1 VKDNGTFAVRIL
13 QKGYTMG
20 LSCGLVG
27 LPSSGK
33 TVIFNAIT
41 AAGVSSYNGSEM
53 NRAVVYVPD
62 QRLNRL
68 TEIYRPQKVVPATL
82 EVVDISGL
90 KVDPQRNGHGSR
102 LLGYIKDV
110 EALLH
115 VVRCFEDGS
124 IPFECATIDPVRDIE
139 TVDLEL
145 MVVDSNTL
153 ENKIKRL
160 AKKVRAGDKDATRD
174 TANCEKVYTAI
185 QQGTPARKQNLSV
198 KELASIREC
207 NLASLKPVLYIANIK
222 SIEDADNRYVK
233 ALKRIASDEG
243 AEAIVVCGKD
253 EADISQL
260 SLDERQEFLREL
272 GLKESS
278 MERLLSAAYRMLGL
292 INYFTTG
299 EDEVR
304 AWTCRKEDKA
314 PVAAGKIHTD
324 MEKGFIRMEVIR
336 YEDLMELGSE
346 VAISKAG
353 RQHLEGRDYEVQ
365 DGDIVAVRFSRG
377 G

>member
-1 VKDNGTFAVRIL
+1 
-13 QKGYTMG
+13 MG

-27 LPSSGK
+27 LASSGK

-53 NRAVVYVPD
+53 NRAIVYVPD

-90 KVDPQRNGHGSR
+90 KVSPQGNGHGFR

-124 IPFECATIDPVRDIE
+124 IPFEHETIDPVRDIE

-145 MVVDSNTL
+145 LVADSNTL

-160 AKKVRAGDKDATRD
+160 AKKVRAGDNDATRD
-174 TANCEKVYTAI
+174 TANCEKVHTAI
-185 QQGTPARKQNLSV
+185 QQGTPVRKQNLTV
-198 KELASIREC
+198 QELASIREC

-222 SIEDADNRYVK
+222 SIEDADNRHVK
-233 ALKRIASDEG
+233 ALERIASDEG
-243 AEAIVVCGKD
+243 TEAIIVCGKD

-260 SLDERQEFLREL
+260 SLDERQEFLQEL

-292 INYFTTG
+292 INFFTTG
-299 EDEVR
+299 EDEVC

-324 MEKGFIRMEVIR
+324 MEKSFIRMEVIR

-346 VAISKAG
+346 TAVSKAG

>member
-1 VKDNGTFAVRIL
+1 V
-13 QKGYTMG
+13 G

-53 NRAVVYVPD
+53 NQAVVYVPD

-68 TEIYRPQKVVPATL
+68 AEMYRPQKVVPATL
-82 EVVDISGL
+82 EVVDIPGL
-90 KVDPQRNGHGSR
+90 KADPQRDGHGSR
-102 LLGYIKDV
+102 LLGYIKDA

-124 IPFECATIDPVRDIE
+124 IPSEYETIDPVRDIE

-145 MVVDSNTL
+145 MVADSNTL
-153 ENKIKRL
+153 ENKIKHL
-160 AKKVRAGDKDATRD
+160 AKKIRSGDKDAIRD
-174 TANCEKVYTAI
+174 TANCQKVYTAI
-185 QQGTPARKQNLSV
+185 QQGTPARRQNLSV
-198 KELASIREC
+198 QELASIREC

-222 SIEDADNRYVK
+222 SIEDADNRHVK
-233 ALKRIASDEG
+233 ALERIAGDEG

-260 SLDERQEFLREL
+260 ILDERQEFLQEL

-292 INYFTTG
+292 INFFTTG

-324 MEKGFIRMEVIR
+324 MENGFIRMEVIR

-346 VAISKAG
+346 AAVSKAG
-353 RQHLEGRDYEVQ
+353 RQRLEGRDYEVQ
-365 DGDIVAVRFSRG
+365 DGDIVAVRFNPG

>member
-1 VKDNGTFAVRIL
+1 
-13 QKGYTMG
+13 MG
-20 LSCGLVG
+20 LSCGLIG

-53 NRAVVYVPD
+53 NREIVYVPD

-68 TEIYRPQKVVPATL
+68 VDMYHPQKTVPATL
-82 EVVDISGL
+82 EVVDIPGL
-90 KVDPQRNGHGSR
+90 KRGEGHGLR
-102 LLGYIKDV
+102 LLGHIKDV

-124 IPFECATIDPVRDIE
+124 IPFEYETIDPVRDIE

-145 MVVDSNTL
+145 MVADSNTL

-160 AKKVRAGDKDATRD
+160 AKKVRAGDKDTIRD

-185 QQGTPARKQNLSV
+185 QQGTPARKQNLNAQ
-198 KELASIREC
+198 ELASIREC

-222 SIEDADNRYVK
+222 SIEDIENRHVK
-233 ALKRIASDEG
+233 ALERIASDEG
-243 AEAIVVCGKD
+243 TEAIIVCGKD

-260 SLDERQEFLREL
+260 NLDERQEFLEEL

-292 INYFTTG
+292 IHFFTTG

-304 AWTCRKEDKA
+304 AWTCRKDDKA

-324 MEKGFIRMEVIR
+324 MEKGFIRMEVFR

-346 VAISKAG
+346 AAISKAG
-353 RQHLEGRDYEVQ
+353 RQRLEGRDYEVQ
-365 DGDIVAVRFSRG
+365 DGDIIAVRFNRG
-377 G
+377 

>member
-1 VKDNGTFAVRIL
+1 
-13 QKGYTMG
+13 MG

-41 AAGVSSYNGSEM
+41 AAGVASYNGSEI
-53 NRAVVYVPD
+53 NQAVVYVPD

-68 TEIYRPQKVVPATL
+68 TEIYRPQKVVPSTL
-82 EVVDISGL
+82 EVIDISGFR
-90 KVDPQRNGHGSR
+90 VGPQGNGHDFR

-110 EALLH
+110 EVLLH

-124 IPFECATIDPVRDIE
+124 IPIENKIDPVRDIE

-145 MVVDSNTL
+145 MVADSNTL

-160 AKKVRAGDKDATRD
+160 AKKVRAGDKDTIRD

-185 QQGTPARKQNLSV
+185 QQGTPARKQNLSIQ
-198 KELASIREC
+198 ELVSIREC
-207 NLASLKPVLYIANIK
+207 NLTSLKPVLYIASIK
-222 SIEDADNRYVK
+222 SIEDADNHHVK
-233 ALKRIASDEG
+233 TLERIAGDEG
-243 AEAIVVCGKD
+243 TEAIVVCGKD

-260 SLDERQEFLREL
+260 SLDERQEFLQEF
-272 GLKESS
+272 GLKEPSI
-278 MERLLSAAYRMLGL
+278 ERLLSAAYKMLGL
-292 INYFTTG
+292 INFFTTG

-324 MEKGFIRMEVIR
+324 MERGFIRMEVIR

-346 VAISKAG
+346 TAISKAG

-365 DGDIVAVRFSRG
+365 DGDIVAVRFNHG

>member
-1 VKDNGTFAVRIL
+1 
-13 QKGYTMG
+13 MG

-53 NRAVVYVPD
+53 NQAVVYVPD

-90 KVDPQRNGHGSR
+90 KVGPQRNEHGFR

-124 IPFECATIDPVRDIE
+124 IPFEYETIDPVRDIE

-145 MVVDSNTL
+145 MVADSNTL

-160 AKKVRAGDKDATRD
+160 AKKVRAGDKDAIRD

-198 KELASIREC
+198 QELASIREC

-222 SIEDADNRYVK
+222 SIEDADNRHVK
-233 ALKRIASDEG
+233 ALERIASDEG
-243 AEAIVVCGKD
+243 TEAIVVCGKD

-260 SLDERQEFLREL
+260 SLDERQEFLQEL

-292 INYFTTG
+292 INFFTTG

-346 VAISKAG
+346 AAISKAG

>member
-1 VKDNGTFAVRIL
+1 V
-13 QKGYTMG
+13 G

-53 NRAVVYVPD
+53 NQAVVYVTD

-68 TEIYRPQKVVPATL
+68 AEMYRPQKVVPATL
-82 EVVDISGL
+82 EVVDIPGL
-90 KVDPQRNGHGSR
+90 KAGPQRDGHGSR

-124 IPFECATIDPVRDIE
+124 IPFEYEAIDPVRDIE

-145 MVVDSNTL
+145 MVADSNTL
-153 ENKIKRL
+153 ENKIKHL
-160 AKKVRAGDKDATRD
+160 AKRVRSGDKDAIRD

-185 QQGTPARKQNLSV
+185 QQGTLARKQNLSV
-198 KELASIREC
+198 QELASIREC
-207 NLASLKPVLYIANIK
+207 NLTSLKPVLYIANIK
-222 SIEDADNRYVK
+222 SIEDADNRHVK
-233 ALKRIASDEG
+233 ALERVAGDEG
-243 AEAIVVCGKD
+243 AEAIAICGKD

-278 MERLLSAAYRMLGL
+278 MERLLGAAYRMLGL
-292 INYFTTG
+292 INFFTTG

-324 MEKGFIRMEVIR
+324 MENGFIRMEVIR

-346 VAISKAG
+346 AAISRAG
-353 RQHLEGRDYEVQ
+353 RQRLEGRDYEVQ
-365 DGDIVAVRFSRG
+365 DGDIVAVRFSPG

>member
-1 VKDNGTFAVRIL
+1 
-13 QKGYTMG
+13 MG

-53 NRAVVYVPD
+53 NQAIVSMPD
-62 QRLNRL
+62 QRLDRL
-68 TEIYRPQKVVPATL
+68 AEIYRPQKVVPATV
-82 EVVDISGL
+82 EVVDIPGL
-90 KVDPQRNGHGSR
+90 KGGHQEKGQGSR

-115 VVRCFEDGS
+115 VVRCFEDDVIS
-124 IPFECATIDPVRDIE
+124 SDAKAIDPVRDIE

-145 MVVDSNTL
+145 MVADSSTL
-153 ENKIKRL
+153 ENKMKRL
-160 AKKVRAGDKDATRD
+160 AKKVRAGDKDAISD
-174 TANCEKVYTAI
+174 TANCEKVYAAI
-185 QQGTPARKQNLSV
+185 QQGTPARRQNLSIQ
-198 KELASIREC
+198 ELDSIREC

-222 SIEDADNRYVK
+222 SIEDADNRQVK
-233 ALKRIASDEG
+233 ALERVANDEG
-243 AEAIVVCGKD
+243 TEAIIVCGKD

-260 SLDERQEFLREL
+260 NLDERQEFLREL
-272 GLKESS
+272 GLQESS
-278 MERLLSAAYRMLGL
+278 MERLLSAAYKMLGL
-292 INYFTTG
+292 TNFFTTG

-304 AWTCRKEDKA
+304 AWTCRKTDKA

-324 MEKGFIRMEVIR
+324 MEKGFIRMEVFR

-346 VAISKAG
+346 AAVSKAG
-353 RQHLEGRDYEVQ
+353 RLRLEGRDYEVQ
-365 DGDIVAVRFSRG
+365 DGDIVAVRFSRRG
-377 G
+377 

>member
-1 VKDNGTFAVRIL
+1 
-13 QKGYTMG
+13 MG

-68 TEIYRPQKVVPATL
+68 AEIYRPQKVVPATL

-90 KVDPQRNGHGSR
+90 KVDPQGNEHEFR

-124 IPFECATIDPVRDIE
+124 IPFEHETIDPVRDIE

-145 MVVDSNTL
+145 MVADSNTL

-160 AKKVRAGDKDATRD
+160 AKKVRAGDKDAIRD
-174 TANCEKVYTAI
+174 TANCKKVYTAI

-198 KELASIREC
+198 QELESIREC

-222 SIEDADNRYVK
+222 STEDADNRHVK
-233 ALKRIASDEG
+233 ALERIASDEG
-243 AEAIVVCGKD
+243 AEAIAICGKD

-260 SLDERQEFLREL
+260 DPDERQEFLQEL

-278 MERLLSAAYRMLGL
+278 MERLLNAAYRMLGL
-292 INYFTTG
+292 IYFFTTG

-336 YEDLMELGSE
+336 YEDLMEFGSE

-353 RQHLEGRDYEVQ
+353 RQHLEGRDYEVR
-365 DGDIVAVRFSRG
+365 DGDIVAVRFSPG

>member
-1 VKDNGTFAVRIL
+1 
-13 QKGYTMG
+13 MG

-27 LPSSGK
+27 LPCSGK

-53 NRAVVYVPD
+53 NRVVVYVPD

-90 KVDPQRNGHGSR
+90 KVGPQRNGHGFS

-115 VVRCFEDGS
+115 VVRCFEDGG
-124 IPFECATIDPVRDIE
+124 IPFAYETIDPARDIE

-145 MVVDSNTL
+145 MVADGNTL
-153 ENKIKRL
+153 ENRIKRL
-160 AKKVRAGDKDATRD
+160 AKKVRAGDKDAIRD

-185 QQGTPARKQNLSV
+185 QQGTPARRQNLSV
-198 KELASIREC
+198 QELTSIRDC
-207 NLASLKPVLYIANIK
+207 HLASLKPVLYIANIK
-222 SIEDADNRYVK
+222 SIEDADNRHVK
-233 ALKRIASDEG
+233 ALERIVCDEG

-260 SLDERQEFLREL
+260 SLDERQEFLQEL

-278 MERLLSAAYRMLGL
+278 IERLLSVAYRMLGL
-292 INYFTTG
+292 ISFFTTG
-299 EDEVR
+299 EDEVC

-346 VAISKAG
+346 VTISKAG
-353 RQHLEGRDYEVQ
+353 RQHIEGRDYIMQ
-365 DGDIVAVRFSRG
+365 DGDIVAVRFSPG

>member
-1 VKDNGTFAVRIL
+1 
-13 QKGYTMG
+13 MG
-20 LSCGLVG
+20 LSCGLIG

-53 NRAVVYVPD
+53 NQAVVYVPD

-68 TEIYRPQKVVPATL
+68 AEIYRPQKVVAATL

-90 KVDPQRNGHGSR
+90 KVDPQNNGHGFR

-115 VVRCFEDGS
+115 VVRCFEDDS
-124 IPFECATIDPVRDIE
+124 IPFEYETIDPLRDIE

-145 MVVDSNTL
+145 MVADSNTL
-153 ENKIKRL
+153 DNKIKRL
-160 AKKVRAGDKDATRD
+160 AKKVRAGDKDAIRD
-174 TANCEKVYTAI
+174 TANCGKVYTAI

-198 KELASIREC
+198 QELAGIREC

-222 SIEDADNRYVK
+222 SIEDADNRHVK
-233 ALKRIASDEG
+233 AMERIASDEG
-243 AEAIVVCGKD
+243 TEVIVICGKD

-260 SLDERQEFLREL
+260 SLDERQEFLQEL

-278 MERLLSAAYRMLGL
+278 MERLLGAAYRMLGL
-292 INYFTTG
+292 INFFTTG

-304 AWTCRKEDKA
+304 AWTCRKDDKA

-336 YEDLMELGSE
+336 YEDLIELGSE
-346 VAISKAG
+346 AAISKAG
-353 RQHLEGRDYEVQ
+353 RQHLEGRAYEVQ

-377 G
+377 DKAKNGRWSQVDSN

>member
-1 VKDNGTFAVRIL
+1 
-13 QKGYTMG
+13 MG

-53 NRAVVYVPD
+53 NREIIYIPD

-68 TEIYRPQKVVPATL
+68 TDFYKPQKVVPATL

-90 KVDPQRNGHGSR
+90 KVGPQRNEHGFK
-102 LLGYIKDV
+102 LLGLIKDV

-124 IPFECATIDPVRDIE
+124 IPFEYETIDPVRDIE

-145 MVVDSNTL
+145 MVADSNTL
-153 ENKIKRL
+153 KNKIKRL
-160 AKKVRAGDKDATRD
+160 AKKVRAGDKDAIRD
-174 TANCEKVYTAI
+174 TTNCEKVYTAI
-185 QQGTPARKQNLSV
+185 QQGTPARKQNLNV
-198 KELASIREC
+198 QELTSIREC
-207 NLASLKPVLYIANIK
+207 NLVSLKPVLYIANIK
-222 SIEDADNRYVK
+222 SIDDADNRHVK
-233 ALKRIASDEG
+233 ALERIASNE
-243 AEAIVVCGKD
+243 EAKTIVVCGKD

-260 SLDERQEFLREL
+260 NLDERREFLQEL

-278 MERLLSAAYRMLGL
+278 MERLLGATYKMLEL
-292 INYFTTG
+292 INFFTTG

-336 YEDLMELGSE
+336 YEDLIKLGSE
-346 VAISKAG
+346 AAVSKAG
-353 RQHLEGRDYEVQ
+353 LQHLEGRDYEIQ
-365 DGDIVAVRFSRG
+365 DGDIVAVRFSQGR
-377 G
+377 

>member
-1 VKDNGTFAVRIL
+1 
-13 QKGYTMG
+13 MG

-53 NRAVVYVPD
+53 NQAVIYVPD

-68 TEIYRPQKVVPATL
+68 TELYQPQKVVSATL

-90 KVDPQRNGHGSR
+90 KAGPQRNGQGSR

-110 EALLH
+110 EVLLH
-115 VVRCFEDGS
+115 VVRCFKDDS
-124 IPFECATIDPVRDIE
+124 IPFEYETIDPVRDIE

-145 MVVDSNTL
+145 MVADSITL

-160 AKKVRAGDKDATRD
+160 AKKVRAGDKDAIRD
-174 TANCEKVYTAI
+174 SANCEKVYAAI

-198 KELASIREC
+198 QELASIREC

-233 ALKRIASDEG
+233 ALERIASDEG
-243 AEAIVVCGKD
+243 TEAIVVCGKD

-260 SLDERQEFLREL
+260 SLDERQEFLQEL

-278 MERLLSAAYRMLGL
+278 MERLLGAAYRMLGL
-292 INYFTTG
+292 INFFTTG

-346 VAISKAG
+346 AAISKAG

-365 DGDIVAVRFSRG
+365 DGDIVAVRFNRG